1 MRQGS
6 PLIDISNIDMNRHL
20 DYEMSIKRRDDP
32 EADDKEAA
40 QMDAIKVEVLNNLGT
55 LYMLSGDLEKAA
67 DHYKRALEAFQQQRG
82 GQEKAPEDDISVTV
96 SFNLGRVHEEKG
108 ELDQAKELYTKI
120 VDECPDYYEGEC
132 VNGICGPRLRI
143 LIHYL
148 MDSTV
153 TIGRY

>member
-1 MRQGS
+1 MRQRS
-6 PLIDISNIDMNRHL
+6 SLIDISNIDVYRHL
-20 DYEMSIKRRDDP
+20 DYEMSIKRRGDP
-32 EADDKEAA
+32 EANDKEAA

-67 DHYKRALEAFQQQRG
+67 DHYKRALEAFQQQRA

-96 SFNLGRVHEEKG
+96 SFNLGRVHEERG
-108 ELDQAKELYTKI
+108 ELDKAKEIYTKI

-132 VNGICGPRLRI
+132 VSVVLDDI
-143 LIHYL
+143 LTHCL
-148 MDSTV
+148 TDSTV